1 MLPISYRTAT
11 SSAVYKT
18 RWGIITNGKITT
30 FDRPLTDT
38 FYRFHRPGRLPCVRD
53 LPLGPTSPLRHPRS
67 PMTRH
72 PTRRADRPE
81 RGSAAHPTLIA
92 TDRAGAD
99 FAITFEDR
107 GIDLRPVK
115 SGWTVVVPGATR
127 TSPAEGK
134 RGFVRVGEGRGTG
147 VHYLPAGLE
156 RVLDL
161 GRQLGE
167 AARGGEAAV
176 CAGCEKEETEGDVL
190 MRCTGC
196 GRARYCSKV
205 CQKKDWGEG
214 GHKVDCKVFK
224 AMAVTWGA

>member
-1 MLPISYRTAT
+1 MPLPDFT
-11 SSAVYKT
+11 SPAVFPAFA
-18 RWGIITNGKITT
+18 N
-30 FDRPLTDT
+30 
-38 FYRFHRPGRLPCVRD
+38 
-53 LPLGPTSPLRHPRS
+53 LPLGSNIPPPPSKTSNDPPPYAPGDAPDASAPPTYTPVPATTTHFLLAEVKQN
-67 PMTRH
+67 MTI
-72 PTRRADRPE
+72 TK
-81 RGSAAHPTLIA
+81 PTLIA

-176 CAGCEKEETEGDVL
+176 CAGCEKEETEGDAL

>member
-1 MLPISYRTAT
+1 MPLPDFT
-11 SSAVYKT
+11 S
-18 RWGIITNGKITT
+18 TT
-30 FDRPLTDT
+30 LFPV
-38 FYRFHRPGRLPCVRD
+38 FAD
-53 LPLGPTSPLRHPRS
+53 LPLGSNIPPPPSRKSNDPPPYAPGDAPDASSPPTYTTVPATTTHFLLAEVKQN
-67 PMTRH
+67 MTI
-72 PTRRADRPE
+72 TK
-81 RGSAAHPTLIA
+81 PTLIA
-92 TDRAGAD
+92 TDRASAD

-127 TSPAEGK
+127 TSPGEGK
-134 RGFVRVGEGRGTG
+134 RGFVRVGEGRGTE
-147 VHYLPAGLE
+147 VHYLPTGLE

-161 GRQLGE
+161 GRQLNE
-167 AARGGEAAV
+167 AAEGGEAAV
-176 CAGCEKEETEGDVL
+176 CAGCEKEERDGDVL

-196 GRARYCSKV
+196 GRARYCSKE